1 MTYDGTFRRDTPRPG
16 GAASILHVRCAPSL
30 PEEGYRAVL
39 DLLREFSPVVQAVP
53 PRAALVQAR
62 GAQRYFD
69 ADAERIAGLV
79 RLRAMAR
86 LATDLRIGVAETW
99 AVAATASDRVA
110 GPGGVL
116 TVPEGTADAFLA
128 PLPVEAL
135 HGIGPKQAEALRTY
149 GLHTIGAVAAVSPG
163 VVERILGRRAGR
175 LAAERARGTDPRPV
189 APKDLPPSAGAT
201 HRFTRHELDGPLVR
215 AALLDLVVRLGAML
229 RGRRQV
235 AGSLSLTLRF
245 TGGGRWEKTRRL
257 VEPSAHEEDLRTL
270 AYQLMDSA
278 GLQRARL
285 AGMGL
290 RAEDLTGVERV
301 ARQLSLDPMR
311 ASHLTA
317 EAAVDRVNARFGFGA
332 VRPAATFRKAS

>member
-1 MTYDGTFRRDTPRPG
+1 MTYGDSGRGTG
-16 GAASILHVRCAPSL
+16 GAASILHVRCAPAL

-62 GAQRYFD
+62 GAQRYFG
-69 ADAERIAGLV
+69 ADAERIAWLV

-110 GPGGVL
+110 GPGGIL
-116 TVPEGTADAFLA
+116 IVPEGAADAFLA

-135 HGIGPKQAEALRTY
+135 HGIGPQQAEALRTY
-149 GLHTIGAVAAVSPG
+149 GLHTIGAVAAVPPG

-189 APKDLPPSAGAT
+189 SPKDLPPSAGVT
-201 HRFTRHELDGPLVR
+201 HRFTRHELDGPAAR

-245 TGGGRWEKTRRL
+245 TGGARWEKTRRL
-257 VEPSAHEEDLRTL
+257 AEPSAHDEDLRTL
-270 AYQLMDSA
+270 AYRLMDSA

-285 AGMGL
+285 AGIGL
-290 RAEDLTGVERV
+290 RAEDLVGAERV
-301 ARQLSLDPMR
+301 AQQLSLDPMR